1 MTDCLFCKIAA
12 KEISSSVV
20 YEDDLILAFKDIN
33 SVSPFHILIITKE
46 HYRNI
51 LDVPDEKLINI
62 MKAIK
67 KIAKE
72 YNLDESG
79 FRIVNN
85 CGNDGGQEVDHI
97 HFHMLAKRSHSWPPG

>member
-1 MTDCLFCKIAA
+1 
-12 KEISSSVV
+12 
-20 YEDDLILAFKDIN
+20 
-33 SVSPFHILIITKE
+33 
-46 HYRNI
+46 
-51 LDVPDEKLINI
+51 